1 MIGVSYVTR
10 IALHHSYVAAKRRQ
24 IAAHG
29 ASRGSAPGTA
39 IAPKGRKKT
48 PQLHILGGLCTA
60 RTLAACLIV
69 SFTLTACARQK
80 SPDAPQTVS
89 STLLPTAMNSDDPA
103 SKPSINSSRAMQY
116 VRDVVAFGPRPIGS
130 PNHKKLENYILS
142 HLKGVTVEDDAFTAD
157 TPEGKFPVRNII
169 AKFPG
174 TRDGIIVIA
183 GHYDTNYP
191 LRNTGYVGAN
201 DGGSSTAILLELA
214 NQLRGKKRDGY
225 SVWLL
230 WTDAEEAIKQW
241 SPTDSLYG
249 ARHLAEKWQKDGALK
264 KIKAFLLTDMIGDA
278 DLNIEQDMNSTPWL
292 ENMVLQA
299 ATRLGYQSHFF
310 GRSIPVEDDHLP
322 FVHMGVPSADLID
335 LDYGYNN
342 VFHHTPQDTLDKLS
356 PKSLEIVG
364 SVLLETVRLLDKM

>member
-1 MIGVSYVTR
+1 M
-10 IALHHSYVAAKRRQ
+10 
-24 IAAHG
+24 
-29 ASRGSAPGTA
+29 
-39 IAPKGRKKT
+39 
-48 PQLHILGGLCTA
+48 
-60 RTLAACLIV
+60 LATCLV
-69 SFTLTACARQK
+69 LSFAWIACARQK
-80 SPDAPQTVS
+80 SPDTPQTVS
-89 STLLPTAMNSDDPA
+89 STLLPATMNSDDPA
-103 SKPSINSSRAMQY
+103 PKPSINSSRAMQY

-130 PNHKKLENYILS
+130 PNHKKLETYITS
-142 HLKGVTVEDDAFTAD
+142 HLKGVPVEDDAFIAE

-230 WTDAEEAIKQW
+230 WTDGEEAVKQW
-241 SPTDSLYG
+241 S
-249 ARHLAEKWQKDGALK
+249 
-264 KIKAFLLTDMIGDA
+264 
-278 DLNIEQDMNSTPWL
+278 DMNSTPWL
-292 ENMVLQA
+292 ENVVLQA

-356 PKSLEIVG
+356 PQSLEIVG
-364 SVLLETVRLLDKM
+364 SVLMETVRLLDKM